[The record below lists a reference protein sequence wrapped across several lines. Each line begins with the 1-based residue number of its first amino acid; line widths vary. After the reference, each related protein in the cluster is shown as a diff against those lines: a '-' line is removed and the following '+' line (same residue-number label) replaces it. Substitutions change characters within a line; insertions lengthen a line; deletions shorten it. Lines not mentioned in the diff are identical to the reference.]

1 MKEEKYNM
9 RWHTYP
15 DHLRAMMR
23 EMMMSDDF
31 ADVTL
36 ISDDVKQMK
45 AHRNILSACSPV
57 FKKIFELQNNQPII
71 YLRGIQSVEVE
82 TILQFIYSGEA
93 KIYLSRMNEFLL
105 VAKSLEIKEL
115 IKNFDVGESES
126 ADTEETLIFKNPDA
140 DEKSFD
146 TGEVCTESSY
156 MENET
161 YDTIVEKVEKS
172 VSAEHYQKSN
182 ETEKYQESSSSVVAE
197 EVQESTAE
205 SNIEQLISQCIEVES
220 SESKYKCPSCDKILK
235 GKGSLKL
242 HYNSFH
248 AGIKYSC
255 NECDQ
260 QFSQTSNLR
269 RHFQNVHEGIK
280 HTCKLC
286 GNIFT
291 QKGVLTRHIQT
302 VHALKTYECNL
313 CSYKAA
319 IPNYLRIHIQKNHRG
334 ADEVSARD

>member
-1 MKEEKYNM
+1 MK
-9 RWHTYP
+9 WHTYP
-15 DHLRAMMR
+15 DHLTAMMQ

-31 ADVTL
+31 TDVTL

-57 FKKIFELQNNQPII
+57 FKRIFELQNNQPII

-126 ADTEETLIFKNPDA
+126 ANNTEETLILKNPDA
-140 DEKSFD
+140 NETSFD

-156 MENET
+156 MEN
-161 YDTIVEKVEKS
+161 DTIVEEVEKS
-172 VSAEHYQKSN
+172 ESAEHYQKPN
-182 ETEKYQESSSSVVAE
+182 ETENYQESVVAE

-220 SESKYKCPSCDKILK
+220 SKSKYKCAGRGSGASCLQVA
-235 GKGSLKL
+235 KL
-242 HYNSFH
+242 
-248 AGIKYSC
+248 
-255 NECDQ
+255 
-260 QFSQTSNLR
+260 
-269 RHFQNVHEGIK
+269 
-280 HTCKLC
+280 
-286 GNIFT
+286 
-291 QKGVLTRHIQT
+291 
-302 VHALKTYECNL
+302 
-313 CSYKAA
+313 
-319 IPNYLRIHIQKNHRG
+319 
-334 ADEVSARD
+334 